1 MSTQDDRIYKE
12 HDRVMETM
20 ELKGIGCIYV
30 AGVCAVLN
38 LLYFY
43 IHGTAHDADN
53 VNDVDYAT
61 LQ

>member
-1 MSTQDDRIYKE
+1 MTGY
-12 HDRVMETM
+12 DRVMETM

-38 LLYFY
+38 LLYFS
-43 IHGTAHDADN
+43 IHGNAHDADN